1 MNYRSGI
8 PRYVQIADVLRHDL
22 KGEGERIPSEH
33 QLCAQF
39 KVSRPTIRQALDVLV
54 QEGLLYRHAGRG
66 TFSTPTPGG
75 DRKLRII
82 GSLDDM
88 IALGDETWFKL
99 VSREIVP
106 LAANIAQALRLPPG
120 STAYRLTGV
129 RLADAGPFQYITA
142 YLPEAVGRALGEE
155 DLTSRS
161 ALIGAIERQLG
172 VRIKVVD
179 QVTDAV
185 LAPRHVAELLQIR
198 PRTPLLLFERT
209 YFATSG
215 EPVEHAV
222 TYQSPRR
229 YPYRVVLSRAERR
242 N

>member
-8 PRYVQIADVLRHDL
+8 PRYVQIADALRRDL
-22 KGEGERIPSEH
+22 KGGGERIASEH

-39 KVSRPTIRQALDVLV
+39 HVSRPTVRQALDVLV

-75 DRKLRII
+75 DRKLRMI

-88 IALGDETWFKL
+88 IALGEETWFKL
-99 VSREIVP
+99 VSRDVIP
-106 LAANIAQALRLPPG
+106 LAANIAQALRLPPA
-120 STAYRLTGV
+120 SKAYRLVGV
-129 RLADAGPFQYITA
+129 RHAECGPFQHVTA
-142 YLPEAVGRALGEE
+142 YLPDEVGRALNDEE
-155 DLTSRS
+155 LSKS

-172 VRIKVVD
+172 VHIKVVE
-179 QVTDAV
+179 QVADAV
-185 LAPRHVAELLQIR
+185 LAPRHVAELLELR
-198 PRTPLLLFERT
+198 PRSPLLLFERT
-209 YFATSG
+209 YFAANG

-222 TYQSPRR
+222 TYQTPRR